1 MVDEILLIHEGKVV
15 LSGELDSVRSS
26 FGKNTVHLSFEGDGS
41 FLASVPGVGRATVQN
56 NVAEIQLK
64 DGADPHKLLEVAI
77 GRLRIS
83 RFEVAAP
90 SLEEIFIDRV
100 GAGTLEAEVSP

>member
-1 MVDEILLIHEGKVV
+1 
-15 LSGELDSVRSS
+15 
-26 FGKNTVHLSFEGDGS
+26 
-41 FLASVPGVGRATVQN
+41 
-56 NVAEIQLK
+56 VAEIQMK